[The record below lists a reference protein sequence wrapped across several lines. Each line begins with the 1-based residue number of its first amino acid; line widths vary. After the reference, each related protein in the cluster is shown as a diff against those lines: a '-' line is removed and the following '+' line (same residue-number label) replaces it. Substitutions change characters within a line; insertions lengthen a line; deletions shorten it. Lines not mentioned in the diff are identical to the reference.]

1 MKKKYNPVNVLLFH
15 QTYEWSWVVGIFY
28 HHGWIE
34 SSEFGLKWQ
43 FGRLLHSR
51 LKNPILHFFKKL
63 PHILVAL
70 WDLLL
75 FVFFFSFFL
84 YLQYGVIES
93 WGIFHEC
100 ICNMGQSSFWL
111 VCFGDYFDVWLSRSI
126 GFCIAACMQTSN
138 IKGFNYTG

>member
-1 MKKKYNPVNVLLFH
+1 MILGSWHLLP
-15 QTYEWSWVVGIFY
+15 SWVDRIIRVWFEVAIWCIKADFY
-28 HHGWIE
+28 
-34 SSEFGLKWQ
+34 

-75 FVFFFSFFL
+75 FLFFFSFFL